1 MDQTIAS
8 PYTTL
13 QDFEAMQR
21 LLMEARSH
29 GSDWSHSHI
38 GEATFRIYMLACHLD
53 PQTHIRLWRTAAG
66 QLVAYAL
73 LGEDPLFDVQVAP
86 EVQWTGI
93 EEEALAWAETT
104 LAALRQRDPER
115 WGGDLVAFA
124 RQDDGKRRVFLG
136 QHGFRYSGEF
146 AEVNMLRALSGPL
159 PEPVAPPGYQ
169 IRALS
174 GTEEAPARAAAHREV
189 WLPWTDGDISDEQ
202 YAAFMQLP
210 AYQRELDIV
219 AVAPD
224 GAIAAFANGW
234 ADPLNRIGE
243 LGGVGVVPAHRRRG
257 LMRTLLLEV
266 LRRMQAQGME
276 RACVSTGV
284 TNIPAI
290 RLYSAVGFESRNVAL
305 DYRKPA

>member
-1 MDQTIAS
+1 MEHSSRHYQTDQD
-8 PYTTL
+8 L
-13 QDFEAMQR
+13 QQMQR
-21 LLMEARSH
+21 LLMEARSR

-38 GEATFRIYMLACHLD
+38 GEATFRIFMLLCHLD
-53 PQTHIRLWRTAAG
+53 PQTHIRLWHTATGA
-66 QLVAYAL
+66 LVAYAL
-73 LGEDPLFDVQVAP
+73 LGDDPLFDVQVAP

-93 EEEALAWAETT
+93 EEEALAWAEAT

-124 RQDDGKRRVFLG
+124 RQDDGRRRVFLG

-159 PEPVAPPGYQ
+159 PESVAPPGYQ

-174 GTEEAPARAAAHREV
+174 GAEEAPARAAAHREV
-189 WLPWTDGDISDEQ
+189 WLPWTDGDITDDQ
-202 YAAFMQLP
+202 YVAFMQLP
-210 AYQRELDIV
+210 AYQRDLDIV

-224 GAIAAFANGW
+224 GSIAAFANGW
-234 ADPLNRIGE
+234 NDPLNRIGE
-243 LGGVGVVPAHRRRG
+243 LGGVGVLPAHRRRG
-257 LMRTLLLEV
+257 LMRALLLEV
-266 LRRMQAQGME
+266 LRRMQAQRME